1 MVVELGKTFQTT
13 IMILPSAAEF
23 KLTISV
29 ADTSVASCSVN
40 GSSLSCKGE
49 KAGSTVVTVRD
60 ELSGNKDSF
69 TVTVNDTTGVDPEP
83 TEPDPEEPK
92 DPDQPDPEPP
102 VEPEKPEEK
111 PTTPD
116 GSEGSGDEDKVD

>member
-1 MVVELGKTFQTT
+1 M
-13 IMILPSAAEF
+13 
-23 KLTISV
+23 
-29 ADTSVASCSVN
+29 
-40 GSSLSCKGE
+40 
-49 KAGSTVVTVRD
+49 TVRD

-69 TVTVNDTTGVDPEP
+69 TVTVNDTTSVDPEP

-111 PTTPD
+111 PTAPG
-116 GSEGSGDEDKVD
+116 GSEGSGDESEVD